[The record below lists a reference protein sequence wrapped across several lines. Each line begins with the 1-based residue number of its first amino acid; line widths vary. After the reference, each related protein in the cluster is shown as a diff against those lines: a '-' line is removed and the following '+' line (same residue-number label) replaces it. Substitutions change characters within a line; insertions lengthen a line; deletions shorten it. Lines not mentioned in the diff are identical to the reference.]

1 MIASF
6 LHRYITTPLLIPSDM
21 KKLKL
26 QMQLSA
32 DGFVCGPEG
41 QLDWMTWTW
50 DVRLQD
56 FVRELTGTVDTI
68 VMGRKMADGFMR
80 HWEAAANNADDPSKP
95 FADLMVGYPKIIFSQ
110 TNQSVS
116 GINASMATQPL
127 VETIQDLKQK
137 EGKDIIVYG
146 GAGFVS
152 SLIEN
157 NLIDELNLFINPT
170 AIGEGMRIFKRKVPL
185 ELDNSTRYGCGIVVN
200 KYVPV
205 N

>member
-1 MIASF
+1 
-6 LHRYITTPLLIPSDM
+6 M

-41 QLDWMTWTW
+41 QLDWMTWEW

-56 FVRELTGTVDTI
+56 IVKDLTDSVDTI

-80 HWEAAANNADDPSKP
+80 HWEAAASNDGDPSKP
-95 FADLMVGYPKIIFSQ
+95 FAELMVNYPKIIFSR

-116 GINASMATQPL
+116 GINATMAHLPL
-127 VETIQDLKQK
+127 VEMIQSLKQQ

-146 GAGFVS
+146 GADFVS
-152 SLIEN
+152 SLIDH
-157 NLIDELNLFINPT
+157 NLIDEFNLFINPT
-170 AIGEGMRIFKRKVPL
+170 AIGQGLKIFSGRVPL
-185 ELDNSTRYGCGIVVN
+185 ELDNSTRYGCGIVAN
-200 KYVPV
+200 KYFPIK
-205 N
+205 

>member
-1 MIASF
+1 
-6 LHRYITTPLLIPSDM
+6 M

-26 QMQLSA
+26 QMQLSV

-50 DVRLQD
+50 DVRLQE
-56 FVRELTGTVDTI
+56 FVSDLTASVDTI
-68 VMGRKMADGFMR
+68 VMGRKMADSFMR
-80 HWEAAANNADDPSKP
+80 HWEAAANNPDDPSKP
-95 FADLMVGYPKIIFSQ
+95 FAELMVGYPKIIFSQ

-116 GINASMATQPL
+116 GVNASMAQKPL
-127 VETIQDLKQK
+127 VEAITQLKK
-137 EGKDIIVYG
+137 EDGKDIIVYG

-152 SLIEN
+152 SLIEY

-170 AIGEGMRIFKRKVPL
+170 AIGDGMRIFKGKVPL

-200 KYVPV
+200 KYVPIR
-205 N
+205 